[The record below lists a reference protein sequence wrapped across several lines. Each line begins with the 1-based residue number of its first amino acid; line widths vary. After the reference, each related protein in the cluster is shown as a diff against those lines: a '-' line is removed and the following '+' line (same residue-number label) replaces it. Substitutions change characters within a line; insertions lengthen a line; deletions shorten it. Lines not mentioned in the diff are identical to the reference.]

1 MINDSLPVPGC
12 HYDLN
17 IPGGEA
23 GFMMVIPAGDKYGGK
38 AEECPRDT
46 ISQMS
51 QIAKLFA
58 ASSKRSTRL
67 FRAQL

>member
-1 MINDSLPVPGC
+1 
-12 HYDLN
+12 
-17 IPGGEA
+17 
-23 GFMMVIPAGDKYGGK
+23 MMVIPAGDKYGGK